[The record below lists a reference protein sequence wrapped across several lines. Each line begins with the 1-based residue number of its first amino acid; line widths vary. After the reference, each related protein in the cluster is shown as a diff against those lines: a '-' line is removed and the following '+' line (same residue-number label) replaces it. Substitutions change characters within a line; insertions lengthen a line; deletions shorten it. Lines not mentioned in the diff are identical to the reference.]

1 MASFLGE
8 DSGIWMPQF
17 LERKQVWGN
26 GFSINTFYL
35 ECYRSFGV
43 ELGSWKTREMEAKKR
58 FQEREVSGTNYKYDS
73 RKEKCQVQIIN
84 MRGDIG
90 PILHIEGV
98 DCESALMCVCV

>member
-43 ELGSWKTREMEAKKR
+43 ELGS
-58 FQEREVSGTNYKYDS
+58 
-73 RKEKCQVQIIN
+73 
-84 MRGDIG
+84 
-90 PILHIEGV
+90 
-98 DCESALMCVCV
+98 